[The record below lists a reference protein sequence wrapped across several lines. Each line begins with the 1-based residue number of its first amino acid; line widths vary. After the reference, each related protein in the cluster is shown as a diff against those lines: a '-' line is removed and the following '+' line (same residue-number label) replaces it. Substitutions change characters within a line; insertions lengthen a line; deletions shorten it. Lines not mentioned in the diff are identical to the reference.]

1 MDNPKLILNFDIN
14 KTLILGDKIQSQS
27 LESSLLALIC
37 EEPLGIIDENKNE
50 WIIKEENLFNDNP
63 NEDLYSYSEFLRKIL
78 PKKNPN
84 EIPDN
89 ESRLKY
95 NGEIKKKRREFTDKF
110 IDKNS
115 PGEYFHNNVIE
126 ILEKL
131 KIPEE
136 LKNDINNGK
145 FPECLK
151 DIYSNGYFFI
161 FKSFFKSLIKLKEK
175 NRDFSIIFRSF
186 GGDILDLINEFNEFC
201 KGNHPIYYTKKNIE
215 KVYFDGTHNSK
226 NYLLNKSQYGI
237 IYRYSKE
244 LKDIFLVIGT
254 TKVIKPKPNNIYEA
268 YKNDIKDNN
277 VIIIEG
283 GKNIYN
289 YLLENFSK
297 GNFNSFAI
305 QDDYS
310 IWSEHVELK
319 EYSKPFLIDPYN
331 KNIHQ
336 IFFDD
341 NITYK
346 KKSIVDCRNIIT
358 GQSISDDLIK
368 DKYIIKSNIG
378 VLVDDYY
385 FFNKIFNAEK
395 KRKKDF
401 DNKNNNLDEKKIR
414 LNKIINESLNAYSD
428 TIKENDNISFTD
440 FISNFIYVNKLYIDE
455 GK

>member
-1 MDNPKLILNFDIN
+1 MDNPKLILHFDIN

-27 LESSLLALIC
+27 LESSLLGLIC
-37 EEPLGIIDENKNE
+37 EQPLGIIDENKNE
-50 WIIKEENLFNDNP
+50 WIRKEENLFNDNL

-78 PKKNPN
+78 PKKNEN
-84 EIPDN
+84 EIPDK
-89 ESRLKY
+89 EKRLKY
-95 NGEIKKKRREFTDKF
+95 NAEIKQKRRQFTDKF

-115 PGEYFHNNVIE
+115 PGEFFHNNIIQ
-126 ILEKL
+126 ILENL

-145 FPECLK
+145 YPECFK
-151 DIYSNGYFFI
+151 EIYSNGYFFI
-161 FKSFFKSLIKLKEK
+161 FKSFFKSIIKLKEK
-175 NRDFSIIFRSF
+175 NRNFSIIFRSF
-186 GGDILDLINEFNEFC
+186 GGDVLDLINEFNEFC
-201 KGNHPIYYTKKNIE
+201 KGNHPIYHTKNNKE

-244 LKDIFLVIGT
+244 LKDIFLVIGAT
-254 TKVIKPKPNNIYEA
+254 EIIKPKPNNIYEA

-277 VIIIEG
+277 VTIIEG

-289 YLLENFSK
+289 FLLENFSK
-297 GNFNSFAI
+297 ENFHSFAI
-305 QDDYS
+305 RDDYS
-310 IWSEHVELK
+310 IWNEHVELK

-331 KNIHQ
+331 KKIHQ

-358 GQSISDDLIK
+358 GQSISDHLIK
-368 DKYIIKSNIG
+368 DKYIVKSNIG

-385 FFNKIFNAEK
+385 FFNKICNAEK
-395 KRKKDF
+395 KREKDF
-401 DNKNNNLDEKKIR
+401 ENKNNNLDEKKNR
-414 LNKIINESLNAYSD
+414 LNKILNDSLNAYSEAIID
-428 TIKENDNISFTD
+428 NENISFAD